1 MKLIVGLGNPGVEYA
16 WTRHNSG
23 WLMLDGFVSRLSLS
37 APQNKFRGDFWGPVL
52 HNGER
57 ISLLKPH
64 TYMNLSGL
72 SVLETVNYQ
81 NIEPKDVL
89 VIFDD
94 ASIPFGKLRMREK
107 GSAGGQ
113 NGMKSIIAALDTL
126 EIPRL
131 RVGIGMPK
139 NGGDMAEWVLGTIPR
154 KHREIWDKLADAAWE
169 AAELWIN
176 GDIQNAM
183 NKINGISFET
193 ELAVKEN

>member
-23 WLMLDGFVSRLSLS
+23 WLMRDGFLSRLSLS

-52 HNGER
+52 HLGER
-57 ISLLKPH
+57 LSFLKPH

-72 SVLETVNYQ
+72 SVLEAVNYQ
-81 NIEPKDVL
+81 NIEPQDVL

-94 ASIPFGKLRMREK
+94 ASLPVGKLRMREK

-113 NGMKSIIAALDTL
+113 NGMKSIIAALNTL

-139 NGGDMAEWVLGTIPR
+139 NGGDMAEWVLGTIP
-154 KHREIWDKLADAAWE
+154 KKQREIYDKLNDATWSAV
-169 AAELWIN
+169 ELWIK
-176 GDIQNAM
+176 GDVQNAM
-183 NKINGISFET
+183 NRINGISFE
-193 ELAVKEN
+193 EEFLDN

>member
-23 WLMLDGFVSRLSLS
+23 WLMLDGFVSRLSLGS
-37 APQNKFRGDFWGPVL
+37 PQNKFRGDFWGPVFL
-52 HNGER
+52 EQEKF
-57 ISLLKPH
+57 SLLKPH

-72 SVLETVNYQ
+72 SVLEAVNYQ
-81 NIEPKDVL
+81 NLEPQDVL

-131 RVGIGMPK
+131 RVGIGKPA
-139 NGGDMAEWVLGTIPR
+139 GEVDMIKWVLGTMP
-154 KHREIWDKLADAAWE
+154 KAQRELFDKLTDAAWD
-169 AAELWIN
+169 AVKLWLK
-176 GDIQNAM
+176 GDVSNAM
-183 NKINGISFET
+183 NRVNGLNFE
-193 ELAVKEN
+193 LDA

>member
-52 HNGER
+52 HKGER
-57 ISLLKPH
+57 IALLKPH

-72 SVLETVNYQ
+72 SVIEAVNYQ
-81 NIEPKDVL
+81 NLTPKDVL
-89 VIFDD
+89 VIYDD
-94 ASIPFGKLRMREK
+94 VSLPFGRLRMREK

-126 EIPRL
+126 EIPRI
-131 RVGIGMPK
+131 RIGIGMPEHDK
-139 NGGDMAEWVLGTIPR
+139 NLAEWVLSTIP
-154 KHREIWDKLADAAWE
+154 KKQCKIWDKLTDAAWE
-169 AAELWIN
+169 AVEMWIQE
-176 GDIQNAM
+176 DIQKAM
-183 NKINGISFET
+183 NNINSISLET
-193 ELAVKEN
+193 EQCE

>member
-23 WLMLDGFVSRLSLS
+23 WLMLDGFVSRLSLGS
-37 APQNKFRGDFWGPVL
+37 PQNKFRGDFWGPL
-52 HNGER
+52 AYLGER

-64 TYMNLSGL
+64 TFMNLSGL
-72 SVLETVNYQ
+72 SVAEAANYQ
-81 NIEPKDVL
+81 NVEPQDIL

-113 NGMKSIIAALDTL
+113 NGMKSIIASLDTL

-131 RVGIGMPK
+131 RIGIGKPSEDV
-139 NGGDMAEWVLGTIPR
+139 DMVQWVLGTIPKQQR
-154 KHREIWDKLADAAWE
+154 SVWDKLTDAAWE
-169 AAELWIN
+169 AVELWIK

-183 NKINGISFET
+183 NKINGINFVE
-193 ELAVKEN
+193 ELTQKKD

>member
-23 WLMLDGFVSRLSLS
+23 WLMLDGFVSRLSLGS
-37 APQNKFRGDFWGPVL
+37 PQNKFRGDFWGPVFL
-52 HNGER
+52 DGEKF
-57 ISLLKPH
+57 SLLKPH

-72 SVLETVNYQ
+72 SVQEAASYQ
-81 NIEPKDVL
+81 NVEPSDVL
-89 VIFDD
+89 VVFDD

-131 RVGIGMPK
+131 RIGIGKPETEV
-139 NGGDMAEWVLGTIPR
+139 DMAQWVLGTIP
-154 KHREIWDKLADAAWE
+154 KAQRETFDKLTDAAWD
-169 AAELWIN
+169 AVKLWLK
-176 GDIQNAM
+176 GDVQNAM
-183 NKINGISFET
+183 NLING
-193 ELAVKEN
+193 LNLDA